1 MPTTSTSSAPVI
13 ARLWHG
19 RTRPEDA
26 ERYAEYLEQTGV
38 PEYRATRGNLGVK
51 ILRRVTASEAEFL
64 VLTFWDSFDAVRR
77 FAGDDVSRAVYYPED
92 ARFLLELEQGVTHF
106 VVTTDEQ
113 AGQGRATVPK
123 SLGDYALAHLE

>member
-1 MPTTSTSSAPVI
+1 MSSVRPVGLPCRPRKF
-13 ARLWHG
+13 RL
-19 RTRPEDA
+19 D
-26 ERYAEYLEQTGV
+26 
-38 PEYRATRGNLGVK
+38 
-51 ILRRVTASEAEFL
+51 
-64 VLTFWDSFDAVRR
+64 
-77 FAGDDVSRAVYYPED
+77 ED